1 MPKIILVSV
10 ISVFSISATA
20 QEKPKPPVQ
29 LDEETLYRQ
38 RLEGAAG
45 GTRPIQ
51 PQEKAG
57 ADAGAGTNR
66 QFRPGGESQ
75 RVHDEGSS
83 EREAG
88 RGASAG
94 QELESRDARP
104 GSPRP

>member
-1 MPKIILVSV
+1 MRKTLW
-10 ISVFSISATA
+10 ISLIAGFAGAAMA
-20 QEKPKPPVQ
+20 QEQPKPPVQ
-29 LDEETLYRQ
+29 LDEDTLYRQ

-45 GTRPIQ
+45 GTREIK

-66 QFRPGGESQ
+66 EFRPGGESQ
-75 RVHDEGSS
+75 REHNEGSS
-83 EREAG
+83 QRDAG

>member
-1 MPKIILVSV
+1 MPKIILALV
-10 ISVFSISATA
+10 ISAFSISATA
-20 QEKPKPPVQ
+20 QEQPKPPVQ
-29 LDEETLYRQ
+29 LDEDALYRQ

-45 GTRPIQ
+45 GTREIQ
-51 PQEKAG
+51 PREKAG
-57 ADAGAGTNR
+57 AEAGAGTNR

-75 RVHDEGSS
+75 RAHDEGSS

-88 RGASAG
+88 RGASGG